1 MGSCCMALKCNPVAF
16 ITQKD
21 LNPLSFSTDRSDTGE
36 GIGMEQT
43 PRLILQQSTSVCIKS
58 FFPS

>member
-1 MGSCCMALKCNPVAF
+1 MGSCHTALKCNPVAF

-21 LNPLSFSTDRSDTGE
+21 LNPLSFGTGRSDTGE

-43 PRLILQQSTSVCIKS
+43 LKLILQQSTSVCIKS